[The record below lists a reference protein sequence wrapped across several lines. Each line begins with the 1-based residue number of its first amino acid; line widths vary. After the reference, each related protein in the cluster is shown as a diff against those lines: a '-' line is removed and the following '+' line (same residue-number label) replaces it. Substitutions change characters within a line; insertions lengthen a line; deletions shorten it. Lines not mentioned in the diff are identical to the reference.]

1 MGTTTKTCEYCR
13 GSGFIRTNVYCR
25 ECGGSGKLTYY
36 DAQIGKE
43 VKKAANSFL
52 DAIFLLLEKP
62 LAFLIPGLII
72 YAIAKNYFEL
82 SLGYLTGTF
91 IVGAYLHAYILF
103 SSNFAE
109 VGKIHK
115 GFIIASL
122 ALFSLL
128 MTDFTKIQEAD
139 MTIPCIIG
147 FFVVNFVSFYKWYFR
162 VLFAMALV
170 VCVLLLLYVGARGFV
185 Q

>member
-1 MGTTTKTCEYCR
+1 MASKTTSCPYCQGT
-13 GSGFIRTNVYCR
+13 GFIRTNVYCR

-43 VKKAANSFL
+43 AKKAANGFL
-52 DAIFLLLEKP
+52 DGIFMLFEKP
-62 LAFLIPGLII
+62 LAFLTPGLII
-72 YAIAKNYFEL
+72 YAIAKNYFDL

-115 GFIIASL
+115 GFIVASL

-128 MTDFTKIQEAD
+128 MTDFTKIQEVD
-139 MTIPCIIG
+139 MTIPCTIG

-170 VCVLLLLYVGARGFV
+170 VCALLLLYAGARGLFS
-185 Q
+185 